1 MIAYEDIVTNATG
14 TFPDTVAQN
23 VSAPGAG
30 DGTEF
35 VAATVDDT
43 WGFHQALLDY
53 AGLTPDAVTE
63 APGTSQMVEALKLC
77 FGHPGEVVMW
87 HGLEDPNT
95 EWGCK
100 LLPLEGQCV
109 KVADYADL
117 LAAVY
122 VGDGN
127 NADYPAYYRCDNS
140 DGSVRNTAGIYMRLA
155 DMRGIFVR
163 GYDPTAEND
172 PEGDVR
178 AFPGGIDYGPAYLP
192 FQSSALIEHTHPLET
207 DLGKEATGIGCT
219 APAGGVTRIF
229 MEYAGGSGDN
239 TLQTQAITDV
249 NTDSHE
255 TRPLNVLVK
264 FCIRY

>member
-1 MIAYEDIVTNATG
+1 MIKYEDIVNNATG
-14 TFPDTVAQN
+14 TFPGTVAQN

-87 HGLEDPNT
+87 HGVEDPNT
-95 EWGCK
+95 EYGCK

-127 NADYPAYYRCDNS
+127 NATYPAYYRCDNS
-140 DGSVRNTAGIYMRLA
+140 NGTNRNVAGAYLRLA
-155 DMRGIFVR
+155 DTRGMFVR
-163 GYDPTAEND
+163 GYDATGEYD
-172 PEGDVR
+172 PEGASR
-178 AFPGGIDYGPAYLP
+178 LFPGGMTDDSQPCAMQEHDHRIKTDDGNYANTSVSYIMTPASGGTIL
-192 FQSSALIEHTHPLET
+192 FVAGVAATDALET
-207 DLGKEATGIGCT
+207 QALLGVE
-219 APAGGVTRIF
+219 
-229 MEYAGGSGDN
+229 
-239 TLQTQAITDV
+239 TDE
-249 NTDSHE
+249 DE
-255 TRPLNVLVK
+255 TRPINVQVK